1 MGLQTNFSIPG
12 GWGEGGGEGEAMA
25 ERGGRG
31 GVASGRDT
39 RLENKFG
46 WQGMSQS
53 CKEEMEAVA
62 VGQEA
67 AGGATDT
74 STAGTADVA
83 GAADAAGAAG
93 CCGGD
98 EGRACSTGALVPP
111 AEAMAATPVAAQ
123 STGELMARMV
133 RLQLRRQET
142 YAEMNAALEALLAPA
157 GTVDRISPQSYMARV
172 EEATGIFATTSNAVR
187 NIEARLRAP
196 ESELASKPLAALVR
210 SIQQVERD
218 RLMLVSAIHALRVQ
232 SEDVLR
238 KASGTTDSGE
248 GDEPVDGVVPR
259 GEVLSAKLS
268 ESKAALGRVETELA
282 ELMQE
287 LQAEAMS

>member
-1 MGLQTNFSIPG
+1 
-12 GWGEGGGEGEAMA
+12 
-25 ERGGRG
+25 
-31 GVASGRDT
+31 
-39 RLENKFG
+39 
-46 WQGMSQS
+46 MSQS

-93 CCGGD
+93 C
-98 EGRACSTGALVPP
+98 LPP